1 MSQNKENNRI
11 VNRDISQEMRE
22 SYIDYAMSVIVSRAL
37 PDVRDGLKPVH
48 RKILYTMH
56 QLGLTHSAKFF
67 KSAAI
72 VGDAMG
78 KYHPHGNVSVYD
90 AMVRMA
96 QDFAMRYPL
105 VDGQGNWGSLD
116 GDSAAAERYTEAR
129 MTSIAEQMLSD
140 IQKETVDF
148 KPNYDNRLMEP
159 SVLPAAVPQLLING
173 SFGIAVGMATSI
185 PPHNLGE
192 VIDATNHLID
202 NPGASLR
209 I

>member
-1 MSQNKENNRI
+1 MSQNKENRI
-11 VNRDISQEMRE
+11 INRDISQEMRE
-22 SYIDYAMSVIVSRAL
+22 SYIDYAMSVIVARAL

-56 QLGLTHSAKFF
+56 QAGLTHSAQFL

-72 VGDAMG
+72 VGDALG
-78 KYHPHGNVSVYD
+78 KYHPHGDVSVYD

-96 QDFAMRYPL
+96 QDFLMRYPL

-116 GDSAAAERYTEAR
+116 GDSAAAMRYTEAR

-185 PPHNLGE
+185 PPHNLG
-192 VIDATNHLID
+192 
-202 NPGASLR
+202 
-209 I
+209 